1 MFAVKVCSV
10 LILCTAHEIF
20 PSFRIIIVVS
30 IAEEEA
36 LWLVN
41 ENDGD
46 DDASQS
52 KKQSAGD
59 MIVHIWKIVDHV
71 VMMKITNSLD

>member
-1 MFAVKVCSV
+1 M
-10 LILCTAHEIF
+10 
-20 PSFRIIIVVS
+20 
-30 IAEEEA
+30 AEEEA

-59 MIVHIWKIVDHV
+59 MIVHIWRIVDHV

>member
-1 MFAVKVCSV
+1 M
-10 LILCTAHEIF
+10 
-20 PSFRIIIVVS
+20 
-30 IAEEEA
+30 AEEEA

-59 MIVHIWKIVDHV
+59 MIVHI
-71 VMMKITNSLD
+71 